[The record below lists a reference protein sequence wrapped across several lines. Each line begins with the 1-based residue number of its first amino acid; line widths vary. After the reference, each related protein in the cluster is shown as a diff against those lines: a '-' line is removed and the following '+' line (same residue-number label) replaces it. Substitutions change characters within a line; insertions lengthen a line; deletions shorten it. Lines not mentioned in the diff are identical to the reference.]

1 MTVVEVFWQLLLR
14 LLLFFGGVLAIAYS
28 VACLFL
34 WFRQKYFIFKP
45 PRAIRTTPEA
55 FNLNYQEVWLPV
67 STASGQTSHIHGWWI
82 PASAA
87 PEAKVWLYLHGNG
100 SNVGDEMKR
109 AFWFHQLGFSTLL
122 IDYRGYGRSEGQF
135 PTESSVYE
143 DVEAAWNY
151 LTQVKHIPAE
161 QIFLYGH
168 SLGGAIAIDLA
179 LRHPNLAGLVVEG
192 SFTAMRSMVAHLY
205 RQFLIFPVKLLLHQ
219 RFDSLSKVRSLAMP
233 ILLIHGTAD
242 PVVPAHMSQA
252 LFTAATEPKKLLLV
266 PEAGH
271 HNVEE
276 LGSVQYLQA
285 IQWVVEQAQTRQAQL
300 AQR

>member
-1 MTVVEVFWQLLLR
+1 
-14 LLLFFGGVLAIAYS
+14 
-28 VACLFL
+28 
-34 WFRQKYFIFKP
+34 
-45 PRAIRTTPEA
+45 
-55 FNLNYQEVWLPV
+55 
-67 STASGQTSHIHGWWI
+67 
-82 PASAA
+82 
-87 PEAKVWLYLHGNG
+87 
-100 SNVGDEMKR
+100 
-109 AFWFHQLGFSTLL
+109 
-122 IDYRGYGRSEGQF
+122 
-135 PTESSVYE
+135 
-143 DVEAAWNY
+143 
-151 LTQVKHIPAE
+151 
-161 QIFLYGH
+161 
-168 SLGGAIAIDLA
+168 
-179 LRHPNLAGLVVEG
+179 
-192 SFTAMRSMVAHLY
+192 MRSMVAHLY